1 MLPSQVRQ
9 DVKANRL
16 EVYEWAKKHNVY
28 LHTDNLNLDK
38 MGSWVAQ
45 QRIAFDLVIL
55 GLWFWR
61 EMQTDRIKSIPETV
75 VHRGSHKMPIG
86 SPPSECRRQVASL
99 RALSAPRLADRAM
112 LYPQDRAL

>member
-61 EMQTDRIKSIPETV
+61 EMQTDRIKSIPKRWCTE
-75 VHRGSHKMPIG
+75 VHTKC
-86 SPPSECRRQVASL
+86 PSAHHLPSVGVK
-99 RALSAPRLADRAM
+99 
-112 LYPQDRAL
+112 